1 MEWEREW
8 VKALSAVDAGF
19 RALPQEKARR
29 LHELSLAMVALKER
43 MQHLVEQVEAADLC
57 AGCGGACCV
66 CGKYHFSAVDLLVYR
81 ATGEPL
87 FSPRFDNGLCPYL
100 GEPNCLIPPG
110 YRPFNCIT
118 FNCELIEDRL
128 APDDIDSFYR
138 MERDL
143 KGLYAGIRS
152 LFPGAAM
159 DGPLLRGAACSP
171 GPRATNAV

>member
-8 VKALSAVDAGF
+8 VKAVAAVDAVF
-19 RALPQEKARR
+19 QALPQEKAHR
-29 LHELSLAMVALKER
+29 LHELSRAMVALKER
-43 MQHLVEQVEAADLC
+43 MQRLVEQVEAAESC

-66 CGKYHFSAVDLLVYR
+66 CGKYHFSAADLLAYR

-100 GEPNCLIPPG
+100 GEPGCLIPPG

-128 APDDIDSFYR
+128 AHSDVSRFYL
-138 MERDL
+138 MEREL
-143 KGLYAGIRS
+143 KGLYAEIRS
-152 LFPGAAM
+152 LFPGGAM
-159 DGPLLRGAACSP
+159 DGPLLRH
-171 GPRATNAV
+171 AVPAP